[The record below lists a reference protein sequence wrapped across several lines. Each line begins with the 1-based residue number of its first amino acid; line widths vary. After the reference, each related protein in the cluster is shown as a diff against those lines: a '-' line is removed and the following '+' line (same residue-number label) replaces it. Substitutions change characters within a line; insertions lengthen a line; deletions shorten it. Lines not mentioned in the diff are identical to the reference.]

1 MEAVEGREA
10 ERVDAPTTAASIRP
24 AAIIRRAE
32 ANTLALE
39 EQAEETTAE
48 GPSRPSSS
56 CTNAAR
62 E

>member
-1 MEAVEGREA
+1 M
-10 ERVDAPTTAASIRP
+10 TP

-32 ANTLALE
+32 PNTLALE

-48 GPSRPSSS
+48 GPSSPRIAPV
-56 CTNAAR
+56 NAAT